1 MQGHSETKGFHQK
14 ANLKK
19 VRQDLNVVSSA
30 CFSIYKEVLQQWTD
44 DETRASGLWSHTAA
58 GETDGAAA
66 AGYRTA
72 PPGIATLVAAAV
84 PAMRPRPGR
93 EEDGTGTIPNAA
105 TDCQAFSHNFLT
117 AGGTMLPRA
126 HSTETKTHVKSI
138 KKTHGL
144 LNSTHTLHHTWI
156 KRKRMILRSGITFRP
171 RDAGIENPFL

>member
-1 MQGHSETKGFHQK
+1 VDFG
-14 ANLKK
+14 L
-19 VRQDLNVVSSA
+19 
-30 CFSIYKEVLQQWTD
+30 IPP
-44 DETRASGLWSHTAA
+44 RAKQM
-58 GETDGAAA
+58 AAA
-66 AGYRTA
+66 AGRLTAAAGHRTA